1 MQPPRESEQQAKAA
15 VSRILA
21 GIQVTIT
28 DDISEYREVIAA
40 LDEARAN
47 GGAYAAQKVYLTLK
61 NSTAWLRDI
70 DAPEDIYPHIYD
82 PEQINQDDLK
92 NLHAFD
98 DSDFGQAEA
107 IIYLYK
113 DRLRYVVG
121 LEWLLWN
128 GMRWI
133 WDDRSAVMQ
142 YGMVAARI
150 RLKAAHLAHEQAEGK
165 ENREQAL
172 HRVRLA
178 SSRRNVSPVKR
189 ALEAAATMQYFV
201 TDAQEL
207 DRDNFKLGVRNGVID
222 LRTGELIA
230 PHPDQL
236 ITKRADVTY
245 YPDAPCP
252 RWMQFL
258 KEVFQG
264 DEGLIEYI
272 QRCIGYSLTGDTR
285 EQCFFVLHGIGANG
299 KGTFGEIIK
308 AIVGEYASAIEFKT
322 LMAGEGSKVGD
333 DLAPLRGIRLIV
345 ASESE
350 QGKRLNEALVKQV
363 TGGDPVRVRHLF
375 GRYFTFYP
383 AFKIWLMT
391 NHKPII
397 TGTDRGIWR
406 RVRMIPFNAR
416 FEGSKADKT
425 LPQQLQA
432 ELPGILAWAVRG
444 CIRWQEHG
452 LHMPEAVQTATE
464 AYRSEMDTMGLF
476 LAEETVDG
484 AQYKATAKGLY
495 AAYRQHMTENGL
507 FIASQPQFGR
517 GLIERGY
524 EKYRSNGQWWWRG
537 IGLLAK
543 PDPKDE

>member
-1 MQPPRESEQQAKAA
+1 MVTSDESRSLARQA

-21 GIQVTIT
+21 GIKVTIT
-28 DDISEYREVIAA
+28 DDISEFSEVIAA

-47 GGAYAAQKVYLTLK
+47 GGAYAAQRVYMTLK
-61 NSTAWLRDI
+61 NSTAWLREI

-82 PEQINQDDLK
+82 PEQITQDDLK
-92 NLHAFD
+92 ALYAYE

-133 WDDRSAVMQ
+133 WDDREAVMQ

-150 RLKAAHLAHEQAEGK
+150 RLKAANYAQELAESK
-165 ENREQAL
+165 EAREAAL
-172 HRVRLA
+172 FRQRAA
-178 SSRRNVSPVKR
+178 SSRRNVGPIRR

-222 LRTGELIA
+222 LKTGELIA
-230 PHPDQL
+230 PHPDHL

-252 RWMQFL
+252 RWEKFL

-264 DEGLIEYI
+264 DQDLIEYI

-308 AIVGEYASAIEFKT
+308 AITGEYASAIEFKT

-333 DLAPLRGIRLIV
+333 DLAPLRGMRLIV

-416 FEGSKADKT
+416 FEGKDADKV
-425 LPQQLQA
+425 LPQYLQA
-432 ELPGILAWAVRG
+432 ELSGILAWAVRG
-444 CIRWQEHG
+444 CQRWQQVG
-452 LHMPEAVQTATE
+452 LDMPEAVQKATE
-464 AYRSEMDTMGLF
+464 DYRTEMDTLGMF
-476 LAEETVDG
+476 LSEATVDG
-484 AQYKATAKGLY
+484 AQYKVTVKSLYASYKEHTSESGLY
-495 AAYRQHMTENGL
+495 TM
-507 FIASQPQFGR
+507 SQPAFGR
-517 GLIERGY
+517 ALIERGY
-524 EKYRSNGQWWWRG
+524 EQARSNGVYWWKG

-543 PDPKDE
+543 D